1 VGSEKCLTI
10 LKKLIDEVSHT
21 ATCERESC
29 SEFIPKYKSEN
40 RIGFGPSVQELRGF
54 LYDPASKNLE
64 LLN

>member
-1 VGSEKCLTI
+1 MGSEKCLTI

-54 LYDPASKNLE
+54 LYDPASQNLE
-64 LLN
+64 LLD